1 MVRDADLRLV
11 RRQNIAREYLK
22 GRYQVDIAFDLSVSI
37 ATVKRDL
44 AKIRQ
49 DWLNSALQN
58 FDALKAEQLAR
69 IDTIEAE
76 AWEMW
81 SRSCE
86 LLVRTSEQNIEATKF
101 PGRNTK
107 TDRIPG
113 AGDPRY
119 LQTALQCIERRC
131 KLLGL
136 NAPEK
141 MAQTDSQGNDIDE
154 PIPQRL
160 REMDQDEIEARIR
173 ELQRKEVDG
182 MTEDDIREL
191 VEDIT
196 RGRFTLAPLEKE

>member
-1 MVRDADLRLV
+1 MVRGADLRLV
-11 RRQNIAREYLK
+11 RRQNVAREYLK

-49 DWLNSALQN
+49 DWLISSLQN

-86 LLVRTSEQNIEATKF
+86 LHVRTSVQNIEATKF

-107 TDRIPG
+107 TDRTPG
-113 AGDPRY
+113 TGDPRY

-154 PIPQRL
+154 PTPQSF
-160 REMDQDEIEARIR
+160 REMDQEEIEARIR

-182 MTEDDIREL
+182 MTENGIRGL

-196 RGRFTLAPLEKE
+196 RGRFTLAPLERE